1 MTSSP
6 RRRYALET
14 NLTDLIPISFSKIN
28 FIDIRGNID
37 TRLKKF
43 MAGEAHGIVVAKA
56 AIDRILEYEKSNN
69 ISTSPI
75 PNMP

>member
-1 MTSSP
+1 
-6 RRRYALET
+6 
-14 NLTDLIPISFSKIN
+14 
-28 FIDIRGNID
+28 
-37 TRLKKF
+37 